1 MTFKTLAASA
11 ALAAACA
18 ALAAPASA
26 AMVVGLKDGKSLV
39 WIDTDKKAVTG
50 TVKLDGGASL
60 VGMDVRPADGKLYG
74 LTAAGDIVTIDPKTG
89 KWEKKSTLSEKLPV
103 NATSITVDFN
113 PVADRMRILTST
125 GTSLRVNVDDGKATV
140 DGSLKYAE
148 TDSNK
153 GKVPNV
159 VAGGY
164 SNSCAGTKE
173 TALYDIDMAS
183 MSLMRQA
190 PPNDGI
196 LVTIGKLSEPV
207 KGPVAFDV
215 YSDCK
220 GMSAGWLLHS
230 GWLSSVDLA
239 TGKTTRIGAIKGLS
253 GKITDMAILPAM

>member
-1 MTFKTLAASA
+1 MTLKFLAASAA

-18 ALAAPASA
+18 ALAAPAA
-26 AMVVGLKDGKSLV
+26 AATIVALKDGTSLV

-60 VGMDVRPADGKLYG
+60 VGIDVRPSDGKLYG
-74 LTAAGDIVTIDPKTG
+74 LTLAGDIVTIDPKSG
-89 KWEKKSTLSEKLPV
+89 KWEKKSTLSERLPA
-103 NATSITVDFN
+103 NSNITVDFN
-113 PVADRMRILTST
+113 PVADRMRILAST
-125 GTSLRVNVDDGKATV
+125 GISLRVNVDDGKATV
-140 DGSLKYAE
+140 DGALKYAD
-148 TDSNK
+148 TDANK

-159 VAGGY
+159 TAGGY

-173 TALYDIDMAS
+173 TALYDIDIAS
-183 MSLMRQA
+183 NSLMKQA

-196 LVTIGKLSEPV
+196 IATIGKLTEAP
-207 KGPVAFDV
+207 KGAIAFDV

-253 GKITDMAILPAM
+253 GKVTDMAILPN